1 MGHSTGKAGL
11 RGSHQECEEA
21 VPRKKRIA
29 TTKVNVGLRGI
40 CGRLRVRLPRRSTS
54 PRSPSPPPRTTGR
67 RTGSRSTRCQ
77 GPPPCTSPRPV
88 SPVAAAAR
96 STTVASFD
104 HEMVLTSAGCSA
116 TELSSEPR
124 TSPAGLS
131 SSSHPVSAR
140 ETPAR
145 KVQINLYDVKF
156 IFLSLDS
163 N

>member
-1 MGHSTGKAGL
+1 MGYSTGKAGL

-21 VPRKKRIA
+21 VPRKERIA

-40 CGRLRVRLPRRSTS
+40 CGRPRVRLPRRSTS

-96 STTVASFD
+96 STTVANFG
-104 HEMVLTSAGCSA
+104 HEMVLMSAGCKPTEVSSQPGPTSAGLNRA
-116 TELSSEPR
+116 
-124 TSPAGLS
+124 AAIQ
-131 SSSHPVSAR
+131 SAR
-140 ETPAR
+140 GRMQQGKLNLTMS
-145 KVQINLYDVKF
+145 NLYLCNHV
-156 IFLSLDS
+156 
-163 N
+163 